1 MVVGAG
7 IVGCAIAVHLADQGV
22 RPVVVDPDRP
32 AAGASASSFASLSA
46 FGKDPAAWYE
56 LACAGMAS
64 WSRWAERLGGRVAS
78 PSGRAGCC
86 WRWSRSSAS
95 APTSARPCEPGR
107 RLDRHQP
114 GRHHVR
120 ERCKEP
126 PMLVRD
132 LMSSPVLTVAP
143 GAHLKEVA
151 DLLVRHE
158 ISAVPVVERDQ
169 LVGIVSEAD
178 LVPLEL
184 GADPR
189 AHLAPVG
196 ELPARHPSVAAE
208 VMTREVVALPE
219 RADAAEAGRL
229 MLERGIKSI
238 PVVREGRVVGI
249 VARRDLLKALARGDQ
264 DIAADL
270 RALLEEE
277 LGPPSPFR
285 VTVRDGVVEL
295 SGPPD
300 PTARRL
306 ATLLVRGVPGVVD
319 LRFTEE

>member
-1 MVVGAG
+1 
-7 IVGCAIAVHLADQGV
+7 
-22 RPVVVDPDRP
+22 
-32 AAGASASSFASLSA
+32 
-46 FGKDPAAWYE
+46 
-56 LACAGMAS
+56 
-64 WSRWAERLGGRVAS
+64 
-78 PSGRAGCC
+78 
-86 WRWSRSSAS
+86 
-95 APTSARPCEPGR
+95 
-107 RLDRHQP
+107 
-114 GRHHVR
+114 
-120 ERCKEP
+120 
-126 PMLVRD
+126 MLVGD
-132 LMSSPVLTVAP
+132 VMSSPVVTVAP
-143 GAHLKEVA
+143 GAQLKEVA

-158 ISAVPVVERDQ
+158 ISAVPVVERHGE

-184 GADPR
+184 GADPH

-196 ELPARHPSVAAE
+196 EPPARHPSVAAE